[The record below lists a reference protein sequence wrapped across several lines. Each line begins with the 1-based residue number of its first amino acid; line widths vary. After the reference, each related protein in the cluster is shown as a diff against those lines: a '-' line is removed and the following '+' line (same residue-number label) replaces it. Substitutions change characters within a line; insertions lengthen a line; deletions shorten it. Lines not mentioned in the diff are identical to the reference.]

1 MGVEAESAGQ
11 AGAIVVI
18 GGGHAGAQ
26 LCNGLAAAGLGA
38 RVHLVCA
45 EPVLPYQRPPLSK
58 AFLKSPD
65 EALQWHRPAEWFA
78 ESGITVHAGD
88 AAVAVDRDAR
98 HVTLASGRVL
108 AYERLVLATGARP
121 RSLPQLPPDL
131 DNVAELRSA
140 ADAVRLRDRLAQA
153 KSVTIIGGGFI
164 GLEVAASARA
174 RGLAVRVLES
184 APRLLMRSVSPELSE
199 HVLRTHLA
207 TGIEVLLGVAVGG
220 FVAGGQPGG
229 QRLLSLEVNGQAQ
242 PVELLVP
249 GIGAAP
255 EHALASA
262 AGLHCE
268 NGIVVDEFM
277 QTSDPAILAVGDCTS
292 FPDARSG
299 RRLRLE
305 SVQNANDQ
313 ARTAVQTLTGAPQ
326 PYRALPWFWSEQG
339 AMRLQMAGL
348 MPAEGERHLRR
359 GNTPASFSVLHYAG
373 GQLACVESVNAPMDH
388 IAARKLLEAGI
399 SPDPAEACDP
409 ARALKSFGG

>member
-1 MGVEAESAGQ
+1 MGGGAGQ
-11 AGAIVVI
+11 VGTGNIVVI

-26 LCNGLAAAGLGA
+26 LCNGLAAAGLGP

-58 AFLKSPD
+58 AFLKGPD

-78 ESGITVHAGD
+78 EAGITVHAGD
-88 AAVAVDRDAR
+88 AAVAIDRAAR
-98 HVTLASGRVL
+98 SVTLASGRVL
-108 AYERLVLATGARP
+108 PYERLVLATGARP
-121 RSLPQLPPDL
+121 RSLPNLPPGL

-140 ADAVRLRDRLAQA
+140 ADAARLRERLAA
-153 KSVTIIGGGFI
+153 AASVTIVGGGFI

-184 APRLLMRSVSPELSE
+184 APRLLMRSVSAELSE
-199 HVLRTHLA
+199 HVLRAHLA
-207 TGIEVLLGVAVGG
+207 SGIELRLGVAVGG
-220 FVAGGQPGG
+220 FRVEG
-229 QRLLSLEVNGQAQ
+229 QRLISLEVNGQ
-242 PVELLVP
+242 VEAVDLLLP

-277 QTSDPAILAVGDCTS
+277 QTSDPAVLAVGDCTS
-292 FPDARSG
+292 FPEARSG
-299 RRLRLE
+299 KRLRLE

-313 ARTAVQTLTGAPQ
+313 ARTAVLTLTGAPQ
-326 PYRALPWFWSEQG
+326 SYRALPWFWSEQG
-339 AMRLQMAGL
+339 SMRLQMAGL
-348 MPAEGERHLRR
+348 MPAEGERHRR
-359 GNTPASFSVLHYAG
+359 PGNTPASFSVLHYAN
-373 GQLACVESVNAPMDH
+373 GQLVCVESVNAPMDH